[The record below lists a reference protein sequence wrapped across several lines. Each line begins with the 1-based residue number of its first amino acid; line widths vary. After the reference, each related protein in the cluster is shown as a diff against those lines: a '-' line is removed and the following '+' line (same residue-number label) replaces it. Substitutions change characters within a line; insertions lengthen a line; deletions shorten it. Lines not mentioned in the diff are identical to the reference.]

1 MVTVA
6 ELKKQYKTIANAKL
20 QLKSTRPD
28 ILNLKSRI
36 WQDLCDFLNGVNKP
50 YHRMTKT
57 ELINTLKQ
65 RDIELEQNK
74 SNKQTTNTVKETVE
88 VVPDL
93 NVLVSDL
100 NTYASNLDILLSDLV
115 YNRGV
120 GSNEIFESKEA
131 LKDEAESDGKDD
143 WQYFAS
149 TLKRRY
155 YRLSKLYHP
164 DTGGTEEQMNN
175 LKRAYDTAMMLVEA
189 NKGINL

>member
-115 YNRGV
+115 YNRIWV
-120 GSNEIFESKEA
+120 NHNDLEVNDI
-131 LKDEAESDGKDD
+131 
-143 WQYFAS
+143 
-149 TLKRRY
+149 TLKWFAKELKYPTNFIDKRN
-155 YRLSKLYHP
+155 KL
-164 DTGGTEEQMNN
+164 
-175 LKRAYDTAMMLVEA
+175 
-189 NKGINL
+189 IS